1 MKVDITSAQCYTKN
15 MNTPWSVIQKLE
27 SNNSRLHKEGVIA
40 VEARAGNG
48 EFFAGVRMALDN
60 FETFGIKQVPEHAG
74 PDGAGLSWPVFNGVA
89 QQLINRQLTGNAA
102 RDAVNALMQRATQTQ
117 WNGWYRR
124 ILIKDLRC
132 GVTEKTV
139 NTVAKKALRPLYM
152 IPVFECQLA
161 HDSKNHEGKVRGRK
175 QLEVKLDGVRV
186 ITIVYPDGR
195 VNMFT
200 RNGKELQNFPH
211 IVTQM
216 QQMAQ
221 SMEHAWVF
229 DGEVMSASFQD
240 LMRQVHRKSNV
251 QSQDAVL
258 YLFDNL
264 SLEEFRSGRS
274 DTPQQVRSQVLQ
286 TWYAE
291 FESVLPNVKIL
302 DWCTVDLDTEAG
314 RQQFNAIN
322 RQAIAGGYEGI
333 MMKDVNAGYECKRST
348 HWLKLK
354 PVITLDLTVT
364 AVEEG
369 TGKNAGR
376 LGALICEG
384 EDAGKKIQVNV
395 GSGFAD
401 DERDQ
406 IWQDRRI
413 VIGQIVEVKADA
425 VTQNQDGTYSM
436 RFPRFE
442 RWRGFTPG
450 EKI

>member
-1 MKVDITSAQCYTKN
+1 

-27 SNNSRLHKEGVIA
+27 SNNSRLFKEGVIA
-40 VEARAGNG
+40 AESRAGNG
-48 EFFAGVRMALDN
+48 ELFAGLRMALDN

-74 PDGAGLSWPVFNGVA
+74 PDGAGLSWTAFSSVV
-89 QQLINRQLTGNAA
+89 QQLINRKLTGNAA
-102 RDAVNALMQRATQTQ
+102 RDAVNQLMMQATQEQ
-117 WNGWYRR
+117 WNCWYRR
-124 ILIKDLRC
+124 ILIRDLRC

-139 NTVAKKALRPLYM
+139 NTVVKKTNRPLYA

-161 HDSKNHEGKVRGRK
+161 HDSLNHEGKVRGRK

-264 SLEEFRSGRS
+264 SLEEFRAGRS
-274 DTPQQVRSQVLQ
+274 DTPQQVRSQVLKA
-286 TWYAE
+286 WYAE

-302 DWCTVDLDTEAG
+302 DGCTVDLDTEVG

-322 RQAIAGGYEGI
+322 RQAIDGGYEGI
-333 MMKDVNAGYECKRST
+333 MLKDVDAGYECKRST

-354 PVITLDLTVT
+354 PFITVDLTVV

-376 LGALICEG
+376 LGALVCEG
-384 EDAGKKIQVNV
+384 EHDGKTICVNT
-395 GSGFAD
+395 GSGFTDAD
-401 DERDQ
+401 RDQ
-406 IWQDRRI
+406 IWAARSQ
-413 VIGQIVEVKADA
+413 VIGQVVEVKADA
-425 VTQNQDGTYSM
+425 VTQNQDGSYSM

-442 RWRGFTPG
+442 RWRGFAAG

>member
-1 MKVDITSAQCYTKN
+1 
-15 MNTPWSVIQKLE
+15 MNTPWGVIQKLE
-27 SNNSRLHKEGVIA
+27 SNNSRLFKEGLIA
-40 VEARAGNG
+40 AEARAGNG
-48 EFFAGVRMALDN
+48 ELFAGLRMALDN
-60 FETFGIKQVPEHAG
+60 FETFGIKQVPEHTG
-74 PDGAGLSWPVFNGVA
+74 PDGAGLTWTAFSNMV
-89 QQLINRQLTGNAA
+89 QQLIDRRLTGNAA
-102 RDAVNALMQRATQTQ
+102 RDAVTALMQKTTQEQ
-117 WNGWYRR
+117 WNCWYRR
-124 ILIKDLRC
+124 ILIRDLRC

-139 NTVAKKALRPLYM
+139 NTAALKANQPMYV

-195 VNMFT
+195 VNMFS
-200 RNGKELQNFPH
+200 RNGKELTNFPH
-211 IVTQM
+211 IVSQM

-221 SMEHAWVF
+221 HMEHAWVF

-264 SLEEFRSGRS
+264 SLEEFRAGRS
-274 DTPQQVRSQVLQ
+274 DIPQQVRSQVLQ
-286 TWYAE
+286 AWYLE
-291 FESVLPNVKIL
+291 FESMIPNVRIL
-302 DWCTVDLDTEAG
+302 ECHTVDLDTEAG
-314 RQQFNAIN
+314 RQQFNTIN
-322 RQAIAGGYEGI
+322 RHAIAGGYEGI
-333 MMKDVNAGYECKRST
+333 MMKDLDAGYECKRST

-384 EDAGKKIQVNV
+384 EEAGKQIQVNV
-395 GSGFAD
+395 GSGFTD
-401 DERDQ
+401 TDRDQ
-406 IWQDRRI
+406 IWQDRVG

-425 VTQNQDGTYSM
+425 ITQNQDGTYSL
-436 RFPRFE
+436 RFPRFD
-442 RWRGFTPG
+442 RWRGFGVG

>member
-1 MKVDITSAQCYTKN
+1 MN
-15 MNTPWSVIQKLE
+15 MNTPWSVIQQLE
-27 SNNSRLHKEGVIA
+27 SNNSRLSKESLIA
-40 VEARAGNG
+40 AEARADNG

-60 FETFGIKQVPEHAG
+60 FETFGIRQVQQHVG
-74 PDGAGLSWPVFNGVA
+74 PDGAGLSWTAFSSVV
-89 QQLINRQLTGNAA
+89 QHLIDRKLTGNAA
-102 RDAVNALMQRATQTQ
+102 RDAVNGLMLQATQAQ

-124 ILIKDLRC
+124 ILIRDLRC

-139 NTVAKKALRPLYM
+139 NTVALKANRPLYM

-161 HDSKNHEGKVRGRK
+161 HDSKNHQGKVRGRK
-175 QLEVKLDGVRV
+175 QLEVKLDGVRC
-186 ITIVYPDGR
+186 IIIVYPDGR
-195 VNMFT
+195 ANMFT
-200 RNGKELQNFPH
+200 RNGKELTNFPH
-211 IVTQM
+211 IVAQM

-240 LMRQVHRKSNV
+240 LMRQVHRKSGV

-264 SLEEFRSGRS
+264 SLEEFRAGQS
-274 DTPQQVRSQVLQ
+274 DTAQQVRSQVLQ

-291 FESVLPNVKIL
+291 FESMLPNVKIL
-302 DWCTVDLDTEAG
+302 DWHTVDLDTESG
-314 RQQFNAIN
+314 RQQFNRIN

-333 MMKDVNAGYECKRST
+333 MLKDLAAGYECKRSAN
-348 HWLKLK
+348 WLKLK

-369 TGKNAGR
+369 TGKNQGR
-376 LGALICEG
+376 LGALICQG
-384 EDAGKKIQVNV
+384 SDDGKQIYVNV
-395 GSGFAD
+395 GSGFSDA
-401 DERDQ
+401 ERDQ
-406 IWQDRRI
+406 IWQAGSA

-425 VTQNQDGTYSM
+425 VTQNQDGTHSM

-442 RWRGFTPG
+442 RWRGFVAG
-450 EKI
+450 EKF